1 MRFRN
6 IIIALGV
13 LIVIEPLLRF
23 PSAWDNFAYGLL
35 GFFVIA
41 LAYMGRQ

>member
-6 IIIALGV
+6 VIIALGV

-23 PSAWDNFAYGLL
+23 PSSWDDVVYGIL

-41 LAYMGRQ
+41 LAYMSRG